1 MLSLSPA
8 KLLVI
13 LVVALIVLGPDKL
26 PQMARQLGAF
36 WHDIRQWRGRI
47 ESEVRGT
54 FPNLPPTHEVAR
66 VVRSPL
72 AFLDKLAD
80 EHEAA
85 LEADGEDESD
95 DEDDADETVGS
106 PATTTADGVAGG
118 VSTNGSGLGASRG
131 EMARTGTAGATA
143 PANSAQPGEDGAVAG
158 WRATTN
164 GASAPVE
171 KSGVL
176 PDDPSMN

>member
-36 WHDIRQWRGRI
+36 WHDIRLWRGRI
-47 ESEVRGT
+47 ENEVRDT

-72 AFLDKLAD
+72 AFLDRLAD
-80 EHEAA
+80 EHERTLESEEGDGAA
-85 LEADGEDESD
+85 GRSDATGTPPGTDSSPAAPTPSSGTTPDMSNGATPASNGAGAPRPSD
-95 DEDDADETVGS
+95 DR
-106 PATTTADGVAGG
+106 P
-118 VSTNGSGLGASRG
+118 
-131 EMARTGTAGATA
+131 
-143 PANSAQPGEDGAVAG
+143 PGYG
-158 WRATTN
+158 
-164 GASAPVE
+164 SAPRPAP
-171 KSGVL
+171 GVVAA
-176 PDDPSMN
+176 DDPSMN

>member
-13 LVVALIVLGPDKL
+13 LVVALIVLGPEKL

-36 WHDIRQWRGRI
+36 WHDLRQWRGRL

-54 FPNLPPTHEVAR
+54 FPNLPPPEEVAR

-72 AFLDKLAD
+72 AFLDRLAD
-80 EHEAA
+80 EHERSLADTGDGSTGATEDPAPPPASGSHQGPAPPPEAA
-85 LEADGEDESD
+85 SNGAQ
-95 DEDDADETVGS
+95 ANGS
-106 PATTTADGVAGG
+106 ASSGPRTNGDGV
-118 VSTNGSGLGASRG
+118 V
-131 EMARTGTAGATA
+131 
-143 PANSAQPGEDGAVAG
+143 
-158 WRATTN
+158 N
-164 GASAPVE
+164 GAANFLSPQSPGPVAI
-171 KSGVL
+171 S